1 MSYLV
6 LIAGLAAALVVVV
19 LLLLPRLAQDRKNR
33 SLQRGPYRVSP
44 RAAALHKS
52 LVVAD
57 LHSDAL
63 LWRRDLNRR
72 HRIGHV
78 DVPRLIE
85 GNVAIQVFTIVT
97 QASLGL
103 NIERNRA
110 NSNLITVL
118 AVLQRWPPRTW
129 GDLNER
135 AVFQAEKLRRFAA
148 SSAGRL
154 TVLETR
160 KGLRE
165 FLARRLKTPGIT
177 AGLLGLEGAHALEG
191 ELENLDRLFDV
202 GVRLIGLTHFID
214 NAVGGSAHGV
224 ERGGLTDFGRRA
236 VGRAQELGVVI
247 DLAHASEDL
256 IDDVLSLT
264 TAPVLVS
271 HTGVRA
277 THDNQRN
284 LSDRHIRGVAATG
297 GVVGIGFWPTAVGGS
312 DTDAIIR
319 AIRFVADLVGA
330 DHVGLGS
337 DFDGGVTTPFDVSG
351 MALLTEALLGDG
363 FSEEEISRIMGGN
376 VVRVLE
382 QGFQFV

>member
-1 MSYLV
+1 M
-6 LIAGLAAALVVVV
+6 
-19 LLLLPRLAQDRKNR
+19 
-33 SLQRGPYRVSP
+33 
-44 RAAALHKS
+44 
-52 LVVAD
+52 
-57 LHSDAL
+57 
-63 LWRRDLNRR
+63 
-72 HRIGHV
+72 
-78 DVPRLIE
+78 
-85 GNVAIQVFTIVT
+85 
-97 QASLGL
+97 
-103 NIERNRA
+103 
-110 NSNLITVL
+110 
-118 AVLQRWPPRTW
+118 
-129 GDLNER
+129 
-135 AVFQAEKLRRFAA
+135 
-148 SSAGRL
+148 
-154 TVLETR
+154 
-160 KGLRE
+160 
-165 FLARRLKTPGIT
+165 
-177 AGLLGLEGAHALEG
+177 
-191 ELENLDRLFDV
+191 DRLFEV

-224 ERGGLTDFGRRA
+224 ERGGLTDFGRTA

-271 HTGVRA
+271 HTGVRG

-312 DTDAIIR
+312 DIGAIIR

-351 MALLTEALLGDG
+351 MALLTEALLSDG
-363 FSEEEISRIMGGN
+363 FSEEEIARIMGGN

-382 QGFQFV
+382 RVLMDEIH